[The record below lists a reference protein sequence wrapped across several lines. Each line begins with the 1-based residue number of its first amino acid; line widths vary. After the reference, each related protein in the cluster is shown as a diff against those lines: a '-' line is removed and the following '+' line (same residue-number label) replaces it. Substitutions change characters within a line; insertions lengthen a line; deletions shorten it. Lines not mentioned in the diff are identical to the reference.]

1 MKKNEELSFEE
12 AMSNLE
18 EIVTKLEKGELS
30 LDESVE
36 NFKKGMELSNYCNE
50 LLDKA
55 EKNITVLVKGNTKK
69 KLLNRITN
77 SFVGG

>member
-1 MKKNEELSFEE
+1 MKKSEELSFEE
-12 AMSNLE
+12 AMNNLE
-18 EIVTKLEKGELS
+18 EIVANLEKGELS

-55 EKNITVLVKGNTKK
+55 EKSITVLTKDK
-69 KLLNRITN
+69 SGELVEEN
-77 SFVGG
+77 FE

>member
-1 MKKNEELSFEE
+1 MKKSEELSFEE
-12 AMSNLE
+12 AMNNLE
-18 EIVTKLEKGELS
+18 DIVAKLEKGELS

-55 EKNITVLVKGNTKK
+55 EKSITVLTKDK
-69 KLLNRITN
+69 SGELVEEN
-77 SFVGG
+77 FE

>member
-1 MKKNEELSFEE
+1 MKKKEELSFEE

-18 EIVTKLEKGELS
+18 EIVEKLEKGELS

-55 EKNITVLVKGNTKK
+55 EKSITVLVKGNDGEYTEEA
-69 KLLNRITN
+69 
-77 SFVGG
+77 FE

>member
-1 MKKNEELSFEE
+1 MKKSEELSFEE
-12 AMSNLE
+12 AMNNLE
-18 EIVTKLEKGELS
+18 DIVAKLEKGELS

-55 EKNITVLVKGNTKK
+55 EKSITDLTKDKSGELVEEN
-69 KLLNRITN
+69 
-77 SFVGG
+77 FE